1 MQGKRC
7 VVRIW
12 SSVLL
17 ICAASLQSMAQA
29 NDVDVSAAWKRH
41 EIEFVYMGFTTR
53 YSCEGLRDKMKLL
66 LRTVGA
72 RPGFEVATRSCAGPP
87 GRVDPFP
94 HVRMVFEAPEIPAA
108 GRRDVGGPAVAR
120 WRPVALSRHQPREL
134 EGGDCELVEQFR
146 SRVLTA
152 FVTRRLEGD
161 INCIPHQLAGSTF
174 NLRFEVLEGL
184 PVAADA
190 ADAAAHR
197 R

>member
-1 MQGKRC
+1 M
-7 VVRIW
+7 VRIW

-17 ICAASLQSMAQA
+17 ICAASLQPIAQA
-29 NDVDVSAAWKRH
+29 NDMDVSAAWKRH

-87 GRVDPFP
+87 GHVDSFP

-108 GRRDVGGPAVAR
+108 GRRDVGDPAVAR

-134 EGGDCELVEQFR
+134 ESGDCELVEQFR
-146 SRVLTA
+146 GRVLTA

-161 INCIPHQLAGSTF
+161 INCIPHQLAASTF

-184 PVAADA
+184 PVAA